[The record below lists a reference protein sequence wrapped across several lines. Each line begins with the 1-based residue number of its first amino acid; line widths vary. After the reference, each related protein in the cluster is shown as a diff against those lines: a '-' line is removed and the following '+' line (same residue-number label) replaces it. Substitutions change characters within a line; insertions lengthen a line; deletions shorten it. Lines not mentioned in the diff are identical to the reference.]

1 MGMIYAKA
9 YFLSYFVDKVTLV
22 EFSKAVDTQ
31 TFFDNPLQ
39 IEALHSALCSTAGRN
54 VFLDLRNNFVSIK
67 LGIEKQLFPKE
78 NCLCLNNLLSM
89 VWQTQA
95 DIKSKKITSQR
106 ERPDDTFDA
115 KKKMRSDVHKRAN
128 NKMYTGHGCKS
139 SITNKHFSRHCRV
152 CCPDWLTSMSRAEI
166 KEWKKINIIS

>member
-1 MGMIYAKA
+1 MYFEQGHKLVEAYGHKVLSAPGLGRLLQDTDGKTKDFLDRMGMIYAKA

-78 NCLCLNNLLSM
+78 NCLFLNNLLSM

-115 KKKMRSDVHKRAN
+115 KKKMRSD
-128 NKMYTGHGCKS
+128 
-139 SITNKHFSRHCRV
+139 
-152 CCPDWLTSMSRAEI
+152 P
-166 KEWKKINIIS
+166 